1 MKRFSL
7 SRPTQLLVA
16 ANLLLG
22 LVVVAELLLP
32 AQPGTANAATAGE
45 AAADLHCRT
54 SATRLSRHRR

>member
-32 AQPGTANAATAGE
+32 AHFQ
-45 AAADLHCRT
+45 LC
-54 SATRLSRHRR
+54 